1 MLGALKRKGP
11 RRFPG
16 QSRGD
21 GLDRGGLAKATAR
34 RANASICCVFSSDRD
49 SRTRARSAVSVAL
62 PSMQP
67 PPVPRDTATL
77 SRRPHVCRSSRPL
90 PKSHDCHPMQALP
103 AACIHAVDAAFICR
117 KRKAAASRAGWLL
130 LVARC
135 FLFGCVLFEMLCLLA
150 IRRPC
155 AGRPGCVAMA
165 CAAIDSCPCAAQ
177 HCRRFQQDMA
187 AIAASAVHVIVL
199 CDRSKRA
206 ARRGRLS
213 ASIRRRSCR
222 PRHYSPKSARPIWAV
237 SRCSRL
243 AASL

>member
-1 MLGALKRKGP
+1 MRPFAASFPLTVTAAPAHAP
-11 RRFPG
+11 RFLSRFRLCSRHQCHATLPRCHAFHMSAAARAPC
-16 QSRGD
+16 QSRMTVT
-21 GLDRGGLAKATAR
+21 LCR
-34 RANASICCVFSSDRD
+34 R
-49 SRTRARSAVSVAL
+49 SR
-62 PSMQP
+62 
-67 PPVPRDTATL
+67 
-77 SRRPHVCRSSRPL
+77 
-90 PKSHDCHPMQALP
+90 LP
-103 AACIHAVDAAFICR
+103 AYMQLILAFICR

-135 FLFGCVLFEMLCLLA
+135 FLFDCVLFEMLYLLA

-155 AGRPGCVAMA
+155 AGCPGCVAMA
-165 CAAIDSCPCAAQ
+165 CAAIDSCLCAAQ
-177 HCRRFQQDMA
+177 HCRRSQQDMA

-199 CDRSKRA
+199 YDRSKRA